1 MKQYLKVVTILFL
14 IIGCNSIDK
23 NENNRFLLEGIT
35 NEIND
40 GTVIQLLDVLS
51 NRIID
56 STEVK
61 NKKFSFSGNLKIVP
75 LQVFIQ
81 TKDRLEFREVWLE
94 NKQMVFDASNT
105 DFMNSKVSGSETQKL
120 ADLHFNEVK
129 SIQDFDKMH
138 KFTKKFIKDY
148 PESIVSASFL
158 SIFST
163 AWGKSEVIELYK
175 LFPDENKNN
184 AYSKKIED
192 YIQLNKNLQ
201 IGDRYVDFEMNNKS
215 GDKVKLSENLGKL
228 TLLEFWASWC
238 GPCRAENP
246 NLVNTYSDFNP
257 KGFEI
262 FSVSLDDNSE
272 NWKKAIK
279 EDKLI
284 WTHVSDLEGQSNKAG
299 LIYGIKGIPDNF
311 LLDET
316 GKIIGRNLRGES
328 LNKKLKEYL
337 K

>member
-1 MKQYLKVVTILFL
+1 MKQYLKLVTILFL

-61 NKKFSFSGNLKIVP
+61 NNKFSFN
-75 LQVFIQ
+75 
-81 TKDRLEFREVWLE
+81 
-94 NKQMVFDASNT
+94 
-105 DFMNSKVSGSETQKL
+105 MNSKVTGSETQKL
-120 ADLHFNEVK
+120 ADLPFNEVK

-192 YIQLNKNLQ
+192 YIQLSKNLQ

-262 FSVSLDDNSE
+262 FSVSLDDNSK